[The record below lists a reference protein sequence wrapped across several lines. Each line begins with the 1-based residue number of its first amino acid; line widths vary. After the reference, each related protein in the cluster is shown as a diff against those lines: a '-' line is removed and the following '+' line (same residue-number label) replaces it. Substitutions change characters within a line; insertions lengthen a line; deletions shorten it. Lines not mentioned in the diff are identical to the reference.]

1 MQSLWQTT
9 HPTLQRTQLCPLSQR
24 APQWSPVKLS
34 QWLKKH
40 WRPSTA
46 SARLTVCPA
55 SSFQC
60 FLAVL
65 TWFIG
70 PRISTES
77 LVVRTWCPPNEPLA
91 IAHTIIPLLQNYN
104 SSFCTNSSV
113 YFCLYGSILKWTL
126 FTASL
131 QSYHCQD
138 NRASYHTLTGQINLF
153 PQLYF
158 CMSLCDFSVFNRF
171 FLAFLCSVYWHFNTD
186 LCFLFDYICVLYI
199 YKYQPPLIFM
209 AKLWIKLIGI
219 MH

>member
-1 MQSLWQTT
+1 MQLLWQTT
-9 HPTLQRTQLCPLSQR
+9 RPTLRKTQLCPLSQR

-34 QWLKKH
+34 QWLKKRR
-40 WRPSTA
+40 RPSTV
-46 SARLTVCPA
+46 SVRLTVCPA

-77 LVVRTWCPPNEPLA
+77 LVVRTWCPPNKPLA
-91 IAHTIIPLLQNYN
+91 IALQSFLYYKIIIAAFVQIILK
-104 SSFCTNSSV
+104 
-113 YFCLYGSILKWTL
+113 CLYGSILKWTL

-131 QSYHCQD
+131 QYYHCQD
-138 NRASYHTLTGQINLF
+138 NKKIILSYLTGHINLF

-158 CMSLCDFSVFNRF
+158 CMSLWVFNWF
-171 FLAFLCSVYWHFNTD
+171 FLACLCSVYWHFHTD

-199 YKYQPPLIFM
+199 YKYQPPLKQNVCQCQFY
-209 AKLWIKLIGI
+209 G
-219 MH
+219 